1 MNGVM
6 SLRGKGSDVDKMEG
20 EGSLRIAPASLYE
33 LPLFVQMF
41 QMPQLRVPDRTAFEQ
56 ADLRF
61 TIANSRFDFKSI
73 ELLGDAM
80 SLRGR
85 GYVGFDGG
93 MDLEFGSNPGRGS
106 RRLLQNLFMGG
117 DWIGVRVTGNVGNP
131 TVRYV
136 PFPELDDAFRQ
147 FLGAIDYRQM
157 APSRQ
162 MAPPR
167 TGQGLNEVNR

>member
-1 MNGVM
+1 
-6 SLRGKGSDVDKMEG
+6 
-20 EGSLRIAPASLYE
+20 
-33 LPLFVQMF
+33 
-41 QMPQLRVPDRTAFEQ
+41 
-56 ADLRF
+56 
-61 TIANSRFDFKSI
+61 
-73 ELLGDAM
+73 
-80 SLRGR
+80 
-85 GYVGFDGG
+85 
-93 MDLEFGSNPGRGS
+93 
-106 RRLLQNLFMGG
+106 MGG